1 MRTCSADAFR
11 AVRLSGASALLALT
25 VQLPASA
32 APAPAA
38 TAASVAEGKEL
49 YEGKCGGCHSVD
61 ANRIGP
67 LHRGVVGR
75 KVASVK
81 DFNYSPALK
90 TLGGVW
96 TPQRL
101 DAWLTSPQAVAPGTS
116 MYFMLEDASQR
127 AAIIAYLK
135 SVSP

>member
-1 MRTCSADAFR
+1 MRTCSVDA
-11 AVRLSGASALLALT
+11 
-25 VQLPASA
+25 LPAARRLVAAALSLAASLTAHA
-32 APAPAA
+32 APSAPPAS
-38 TAASVAEGKEL
+38 AASVAEGKEL

-75 KVASVK
+75 KVGSVK

-90 TLGGVW
+90 SLGGVW
-96 TPQRL
+96 TPERL
-101 DAWLTSPQAVAPGTS
+101 DAWLTNPQAVAPGTV
-116 MYFMLEDASQR
+116 MFFMVDDAGQR

-135 SVSP
+135 SVSH

>member
-1 MRTCSADAFR
+1 M
-11 AVRLSGASALLALT
+11 
-25 VQLPASA
+25 
-32 APAPAA
+32 
-38 TAASVAEGKEL
+38 
-49 YEGKCGGCHSVD
+49 D

-75 KVASVK
+75 QVASVK
-81 DFNYSPALK
+81 DFSYSPALK
-90 TLGGVW
+90 AVTGAW

-101 DAWLTSPQAVAPGTS
+101 DAWLTNPQAVAPGTT
-116 MYFMLEDASQR
+116 MYFMVDDAAQR

>member
-1 MRTCSADAFR
+1 M
-11 AVRLSGASALLALT
+11 LSLAGPLT
-25 VQLPASA
+25 VHAASVAAA
-32 APAPAA
+32 APAGNS
-38 TAASVAEGKEL
+38 TAAEGKEL

-81 DFNYSPALK
+81 DFSYSPALK
-90 TLGGVW
+90 SLTGVW

-101 DAWLTSPQAVAPGTS
+101 DEWLTNPQALAPGTA
-116 MYFMLEDASQR
+116 MYFMVDDAGQR